1 MQVKNQHYLRSILFH
16 KVKRCISLLL
26 LTALAVSVI
35 YPLAWTI
42 MSSIR
47 DPQDFF
53 QNPWGLPQKLD
64 FSVYAKVWTD
74 FNVGHALFNSI
85 RLSTI
90 TVSIS
95 LFFTLTAS
103 FAISRMQ
110 WRLSNVALAFLL
122 SGLMI
127 PGHSTIIPLY
137 LSLLPVIESFG
148 ARNAILV
155 PYIAGT
161 LPISVF
167 IISSYMRSIPDS
179 LEEAAVIDGCNI
191 WQLFYKIIVPVSLPA
206 IASVTIFNFLSVWNE
221 LMLGLVFLTKNT
233 EQTLP
238 LAMLRFS
245 GRFGTQWSETLATVS
260 IAIIPSILVY
270 IVLQEKLIKGMTAGS
285 VKG

>member
-1 MQVKNQHYLRSILFH
+1 MDQQYSKVSIFIN
-16 KVKRCISLLL
+16 KAKRAIIVALLMGLAISVL
-26 LTALAVSVI
+26 

-47 DPQDFF
+47 DPNEFF
-53 QNPWGLPQKLD
+53 LNPWGLPNKFD
-64 FSVYAKVWTD
+64 FSVYTKVWHD
-74 FNVGHALFNSI
+74 FNVGHALFNSM
-85 RLSTI
+85 RLSVT
-90 TVSIS
+90 TVAVS
-95 LFFTLTAS
+95 LVFTLTAS
-103 FAISRMQ
+103 FAISRMR
-110 WRLSNVALAFLL
+110 WRFSNLALGFLL
-122 SGLMI
+122 AGLMI

-137 LSLLPVIESFG
+137 LSLLPVIDVIG
-148 ARNAILV
+148 ANNAILI

-161 LPISVF
+161 LPISIF
-167 IISSYMRSIPDS
+167 IISSYMRSIPNS

-191 WQLFYKIIVPVSLPA
+191 FQLFYKIIIPVSLPA
-206 IASVTIFNFLSVWNE
+206 VATVTIFNFLNVWNE
-221 LMLGLVFLTKNT
+221 LMLALVFLTKNT

-270 IVLQEKLIKGMTAGS
+270 VILQEKLIKGMTAGS

>member
-1 MQVKNQHYLRSILFH
+1 M
-16 KVKRCISLLL
+16 SLAITVL
-26 LTALAVSVI
+26 
-35 YPLAWTI
+35 YPLFWTI
-42 MSSIR
+42 ISSIR
-47 DPQDFF
+47 DPQEFF
-53 QNPWGLPQKLD
+53 LNPWGLPKNLD
-64 FSVYAKVWTD
+64 FSVYAKVWND

-85 RLSTI
+85 KLSSI
-90 TVSIS
+90 TVVLS
-95 LFFTLTAS
+95 LLFTTTAS
-103 FAISRMQ
+103 FAVSRMR
-110 WRLSNVALAFLL
+110 WRFSNIALAFLL

-137 LSLLPVIESFG
+137 LSLLPVIDAIG
-148 ARNAILV
+148 AKNAILI
-155 PYIAGT
+155 PYVAGT

-179 LEEAAVIDGCNI
+179 LEEAAIIDGCNI
-191 WQLFYKIIVPVSLPA
+191 IQLFHKIILPVSLPA
-206 IASVTIFNFLSVWNE
+206 IASVTIFNFLNVWNE

-245 GRFGTQWSETLATVS
+245 GRFGIQWSETLATVS

-270 IVLQEKLIKGMTAGS
+270 LVLQEKLIQGMTAGS